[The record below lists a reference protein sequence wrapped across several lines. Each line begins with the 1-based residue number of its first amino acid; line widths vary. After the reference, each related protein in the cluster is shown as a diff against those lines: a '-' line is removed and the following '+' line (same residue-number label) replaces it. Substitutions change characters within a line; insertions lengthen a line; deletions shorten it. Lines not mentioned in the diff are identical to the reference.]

1 MTTNNKEVKTHLLVG
16 NQPDSIERLATELRS
31 RQRANG
37 NSDNGQQ
44 AGIPVGADT
53 YRRRLEEVGKGIQ
66 ERAARRIGR
75 NNPDSIQ
82 Y

>member
-1 MTTNNKEVKTHLLVG
+1 MTTNSKEVKTHLLVG

-37 NSDNGQQ
+37 NSDNGRRE
-44 AGIPVGADT
+44 GVPVGADA
-53 YRRRLEEVGKGIQ
+53 YKRRLEEVDKGIQ
-66 ERAARRIGR
+66 ERQAPRIGR
-75 NNPDSIQ
+75 NNPDSIK